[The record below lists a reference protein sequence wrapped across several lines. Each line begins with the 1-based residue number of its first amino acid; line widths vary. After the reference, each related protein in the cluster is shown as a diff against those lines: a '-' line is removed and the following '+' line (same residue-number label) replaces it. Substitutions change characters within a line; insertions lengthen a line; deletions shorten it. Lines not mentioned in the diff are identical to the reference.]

1 MRWGFCRR
9 PLLDAAGEPR
19 GSHDLADLL
28 PALVKG
34 DLKAIGDALLDIS
47 FTGSKRAECE
57 QHGLFG
63 APIFQFIGAFRE
75 MGAEAAG
82 MSSVDRRFSPTRKAL
97 VYERILKY
105 LRNQGIPSSRIIETE
120 FDNTG
125 ARIIENNEE
134 RNYIEEGW
142 VQG

>member
-1 MRWGFCRR
+1 
-9 PLLDAAGEPR
+9 
-19 GSHDLADLL
+19 
-28 PALVKG
+28 
-34 DLKAIGDALLDIS
+34 
-47 FTGSKRAECE
+47 
-57 QHGLFG
+57 
-63 APIFQFIGAFRE
+63 
-75 MGAEAAG
+75 
-82 MSSVDRRFSPTRKAL
+82 MSSVGPTVFALTRKPL

-120 FDNTG
+120 VDNTG

>member
-1 MRWGFCRR
+1 
-9 PLLDAAGEPR
+9 
-19 GSHDLADLL
+19 
-28 PALVKG
+28 
-34 DLKAIGDALLDIS
+34 
-47 FTGSKRAECE
+47 
-57 QHGLFG
+57 
-63 APIFQFIGAFRE
+63 
-75 MGAEAAG
+75 
-82 MSSVDRRFSPTRKAL
+82 MSSVGPTVFALTRKAL

-120 FDNTG
+120 VDNTG